1 MSAWEREV
9 LAHEA
14 AMQRAMANAQKR
26 TGDRV
31 LSTQTTED
39 GVVIETVPFVELTDE
54 DFED

>member
-1 MSAWEREV
+1 MSAWERV